1 LSTERAEGSLYII
14 YYDEQ
19 GRKAGGV
26 AIWNSRY
33 TESYEYW
40 LVNCHTTY
48 HPLKSVP
55 AEKDK
60 VWTIEKH
67 GYKNTVYC
75 NGNKVVEVT
84 ASSDTCTDRVWEDVW
99 GRKVSK
105 IKFSFFGPG
114 SLFYTI
120 GELLNFVKLKQAE

>member
-1 LSTERAEGSLYII
+1 MSWYS
-14 YYDEQ
+14 
-19 GRKAGGV
+19 K
-26 AIWNSRY
+26 
-33 TESYEYW
+33 SYKYRLE
-40 LVNCHTTY
+40 NCHTSL

-84 ASSDTCTDRVWEDVW
+84 ASPDTCEYDSDWEDVW
-99 GRKVSK
+99 GRKVSR
-105 IKFSFFGPG
+105 IEFSWWK
-114 SLFYTI
+114 SASIFYMI
-120 GELLNFVKLKQAE
+120 GELLNW